1 MCDLTFSIS
10 LQRQAERARASSG
23 TVNKVMYCCGVWAE
37 CGDPWGNP
45 IPPKG
50 DQLSPSLWQSLFAP
64 HTPQF
69 CKASESQALGC
80 ALDGDKEMSLLK
92 AWTKGQQTLPV
103 PSSRACSDFL
113 LKAAGNRAEA
123 LQEPVPTDGDPTE
136 RELCAP
142 ACSAPQAL
150 THKAEVRREPHAL

>member
-1 MCDLTFSIS
+1 MFDLTFSIS

-23 TVNKVMYCCGVWAE
+23 TVNKVMCSCGMWAE

-69 CKASESQALGC
+69 CKASENQALGC
-80 ALDGDKEMSLLK
+80 ALDGDKEVSLLK

-123 LQEPVPTDGDPTE
+123 LQEPVPMDGDPTE
-136 RELCAP
+136 RELWAP
-142 ACSAPQAL
+142 AYSAPQAL
-150 THKAEVRREPHAL
+150 THKAKVRRELHAL